1 MAYRNRM
8 WIDPRV
14 QGGLVGR
21 VFIYWFAVVL
31 YCGTTTAMSQYFDNP
46 QWSYSRHI
54 SEWFQSAGPWIPSAL
69 MFLPLVIFDMV
80 RLSHLF
86 VGPAYRVRQQLSRI
100 IDTPN
105 CAPLVL
111 RTDDYW
117 TDMVEPV
124 NNLQSHIMS
133 LHLALKKALETLEN
147 QDAAEKLLSGNQD
160 NDSTTDADYPA
171 ILAQIP
177 ASELAGSEVAAAGA
191 AQATT

>member
-14 QGGLVGR
+14 QGVLVGR
-21 VFIYWFAVVL
+21 VIIYWFAVVL
-31 YCGTTTAMSQYFDNP
+31 YCGTTTAITQYFEYP
-46 QWSYSRHI
+46 QWSYFRHF
-54 SEWFQSAGPWIPSAL
+54 SEWLKNAGPWIPSAL

-117 TDMVEPV
+117 TDMIEPV

-133 LHLALKKALETLEN
+133 LHIALKKALETLEN
-147 QDAAEKLLSGNQD
+147 QETAEKLLSGNRD
-160 NDSTTDADYPA
+160 AESETDAEYP
-171 ILAQIP
+171 IVMAQIP
-177 ASELAGSEVAAAGA
+177 ASELAAAAA
-191 AQATT
+191 IQPTT